1 MAVRQVKWTPD
12 GKYSQTSG
20 EWRVTKYN
28 TAQGWRYRL
37 LRNGERLGLYETAN
51 EAKGMAHD

>member
-1 MAVRQVKWTPD
+1 MKWTPD

-28 TAQGWRYRL
+28 TATGWRYRL
-37 LRNGERLGLYETAN
+37 FRNGKPLEFYETAKDAK
-51 EAKGMAHD
+51 EAAEKWKP

>member
-1 MAVRQVKWTPD
+1 VKWTPD
-12 GKYSQTSG
+12 GSYSQTSG

-28 TAQGWRYRL
+28 TAHGWRYRL

-51 EAKGMAHD
+51 EAKEAAHD